1 MPTVQTAPGHLL
13 YAVGGSPL
21 NQDVRPPD
29 PGPVSG
35 LWLAQQGEL
44 PAGGPE
50 PAAGDTTLPEVF
62 KAGRW
67 DRSRGDGAG
76 FAAGGVT
83 DDLPPGPVLAGFADD
98 AWTAGLGRLSDDEL
112 IGVLRASRRLASWAT
127 AMELACVGDLW
138 RRRTAEEDAG
148 DAGAAGHAA
157 DEIAAALTLTSRAA
171 DGVLDLAIA
180 LQRLPAARAALAAGA
195 IDLPRAKAIADE
207 VTGLTDEHAAAV
219 DRVIARAAPGQ
230 TTGQLR
236 AATRHAVIAAD
247 PAAAR
252 KRKEQA
258 LREARVERW
267 DESAGTAA
275 LAGRD
280 LPPVSVLA
288 ADQNLTALATQ
299 LKNAGVAGTLD
310 TLRAQAYLAL
320 LTGASVA
327 SLLPG
332 APGTP
337 VLSADHRAALN
348 SADSGTIPSSA
359 DRGSTPH
366 SADHGTTPHS
376 ADRPLDSDPGD
387 PRPGSRRP
395 GPDEPAAR
403 PPLPTASPTSA
414 LPLSG
419 VHGSIN
425 LTVPLATWLGGS
437 GEPGHAVGYGPLD
450 AADSRDLA
458 DAMSA
463 GPAARWCITFTA
475 ADGRPV
481 AHGCARSGPPTGLRR
496 TQPGARTRAG
506 PGTRPR
512 VGPETPTGPGTQ
524 PRDGTWSFTVTPLGT
539 PACDHATETSGYRP
553 SAALR
558 HLVEIRQTTCS
569 HPGCRRPATR
579 CDVDHTLAYHLGGRT
594 CLCNLAPLCRRHHR
608 VKQARGWTLVQ
619 VSPGVLTWSTPAG
632 RRYTVTP

>member
-112 IGVLRASRRLASWAT
+112 IGVLRASRRLAWWAA

-219 DRVIARAAPGQ
+219 DQVIARAAPGQ

-236 AATRHAVIAAD
+236 AATRRAVIAAD

-267 DESAGTAA
+267 DESAGTAG

-310 TLRAQAYLAL
+310 TVRAQAYLAL
-320 LTGASVA
+320 LTGAPLT

-337 VLSADHRAALN
+337 VVSA
-348 SADSGTIPSSA
+348 G
-359 DRGSTPH
+359 
-366 SADHGTTPHS
+366 HGTTPNSAENSTTANSAGHGTTPNSAGHGTTSNS
-376 ADRPLDSDPGD
+376 ADNGTASDSADGPLQSDPGG

-395 GPDEPAAR
+395 GPGEPAAG
-403 PPLPTASPTSA
+403 PTLPAAPVAGA
-414 LPLSG
+414 LP
-419 VHGSIN
+419 VPTIRGSIN

-481 AHGCARSGPPTGLRR
+481 AHGCARTGPPAGLRR
-496 TQPGARTRAG
+496 TLPGARIRAG

-512 VGPETPTGPGTQ
+512 VGPETRTGRGT
-524 PRDGTWSFTVTPLGT
+524 
-539 PACDHATETSGYRP
+539 
-553 SAALR
+553 
-558 HLVEIRQTTCS
+558 
-569 HPGCRRPATR
+569 
-579 CDVDHTLAYHLGGRT
+579 
-594 CLCNLAPLCRRHHR
+594 
-608 VKQARGWTLVQ
+608 
-619 VSPGVLTWSTPAG
+619 
-632 RRYTVTP
+632 

>member
-112 IGVLRASRRLASWAT
+112 IGVLRASRRLASWAA

-148 DAGAAGHAA
+148 DAGAAGHAG

-219 DRVIARAAPGQ
+219 DQVIACAAPGQ

-236 AATRHAVIAAD
+236 AATRRAVIAAD

-275 LAGRD
+275 MAGGD

-288 ADQNLTALATQ
+288 ADPNLTGLATQ

-320 LTGASVA
+320 LTGASVT

-337 VLSADHRAALN
+337 VVSA
-348 SADSGTIPSSA
+348 G
-359 DRGSTPH
+359 
-366 SADHGTTPHS
+366 HGTTPNSAENSTTANSAGHGTTPNSAGHGTTSNS
-376 ADRPLDSDPGD
+376 ADNGTASDSADGPLQSDPGG

-395 GPDEPAAR
+395 GPGEPAAG
-403 PPLPTASPTSA
+403 PTLPAAPVAGA
-414 LPLSG
+414 LP
-419 VHGSIN
+419 VPTIRGSIN
-425 LTVPLATWLGGS
+425 LTVPLATWLGG
-437 GEPGHAVGYGPLD
+437 
-450 AADSRDLA
+450 
-458 DAMSA
+458 
-463 GPAARWCITFTA
+463 
-475 ADGRPV
+475 
-481 AHGCARSGPPTGLRR
+481 
-496 TQPGARTRAG
+496 
-506 PGTRPR
+506 
-512 VGPETPTGPGTQ
+512 
-524 PRDGTWSFTVTPLGT
+524 
-539 PACDHATETSGYRP
+539 
-553 SAALR
+553 
-558 HLVEIRQTTCS
+558 
-569 HPGCRRPATR
+569 
-579 CDVDHTLAYHLGGRT
+579 
-594 CLCNLAPLCRRHHR
+594 
-608 VKQARGWTLVQ
+608 
-619 VSPGVLTWSTPAG
+619 
-632 RRYTVTP
+632 

>member
-1 MPTVQTAPGHLL
+1 MPTALTAQG
-13 YAVGGSPL
+13 PL
-21 NQDVRPPD
+21 PRQAGDPSLPPD
-29 PGPVSG
+29 LRLPSG
-35 LWLAQQGEL
+35 LWLVQKREL
-44 PAGGPE
+44 PGDAWLTEE
-50 PAAGDTTLPEVF
+50 PDPEVL

-67 DRSRGDGAG
+67 DRAHGDGDG

-83 DDLPPGPVLAGFADD
+83 DNLPPGPVLAGFADD

-112 IGVLRASRRLASWAT
+112 IGVLRASRRLASWAA
-127 AMELACVGDLW
+127 AMELDCVADLW
-138 RRRTAEEDAG
+138 RRRTIEEDAG
-148 DAGAAGHAA
+148 DAGAAGHAG

-180 LQRLPAARAALAAGA
+180 LRRLPAASAALATGA
-195 IDLPRAKAIADE
+195 IDLPRAKVIADE
-207 VTGLTDEHAAAV
+207 VTGLTDEHAAGV
-219 DRVIARAAPGQ
+219 DQVIASAAPGQ

-236 AATRHAVIAAD
+236 AATRRAVIASD

-288 ADQNLTALATQ
+288 ADQNLTALAMQ

-320 LTGASVA
+320 LTGAPIT
-327 SLLPG
+327 SLLP
-332 APGTP
+332 
-337 VLSADHRAALN
+337 SAN
-348 SADSGTIPSSA
+348 GPM
-359 DRGSTPH
+359 G
-366 SADHGTTPHS
+366 G
-376 ADRPLDSDPGD
+376 DPGD
-387 PRPGSRRP
+387 RGPSGCRLSDGEPTAGAPLSTGSVAGTP
-395 GPDEPAAR
+395 PAAGVSGSVDVTR
-403 PPLPTASPTSA
+403 GSVDPIG
-414 LPLSG
+414 SG
-419 VHGSIN
+419 VGSVAGGVDSIDGGVGPIGGLVGPFGSIVDLTRGGVGPIRGNVN

-437 GEPGHAVGYGPLD
+437 GEPGHAAGYGPLD
-450 AADSRDLA
+450 ATDSRDLA
-458 DAMSA
+458 DVMAA
-463 GPAARWCITFTA
+463 GPGGRWCITFTG

-481 AHGCARSGPPTGLRR
+481 AHGCARTGPPADLRR
-496 TQPGARTRAG
+496 TQPEARPRAS

-512 VGPETPTGPGTQ
+512 
-524 PRDGTWSFTVTPLGT
+524 DWTWTFTVTPLGS
-539 PACDHATETSGYRP
+539 PACEHVSETPGYRP

-558 HLVEIRQTTCS
+558 HLVEIRQPTCS
-569 HPGCRRPATR
+569 HPGCRRPAAC
-579 CDVDHTLAYHLGGRT
+579 CDVDHTVPYHLGGRT

-608 VKQARGWTLVQ
+608 VKQARGWALRQ

-632 RRYTVTP
+632 RRYTVTPA

>member
-112 IGVLRASRRLASWAT
+112 IGVLRASRRLASWAA

-195 IDLPRAKAIADE
+195 IDLPRARAIADE

-219 DRVIARAAPGQ
+219 DQVIACAAPGQ

-337 VLSADHRAALN
+337 VLSADHRAA
-348 SADSGTIPSSA
+348 PHSA
-359 DRGSTPH
+359 DRGTTPNP
-366 SADHGTTPHS
+366 ADHGTTPHS
-376 ADRPLDSDPGD
+376 ADGPLDSDPGD
-387 PRPGSRRP
+387 PRLGSRRP

-419 VHGSIN
+419 VRGSIN

-437 GEPGHAVGYGPLD
+437 GEPGHAAGYGPLD

-481 AHGCARSGPPTGLRR
+481 AHGCARTGPPAGLRR
-496 TQPGARTRAG
+496 TLPGARIRAG

-512 VGPETPTGPGTQ
+512 VGPETRTGRGT
-524 PRDGTWSFTVTPLGT
+524 
-539 PACDHATETSGYRP
+539 
-553 SAALR
+553 
-558 HLVEIRQTTCS
+558 
-569 HPGCRRPATR
+569 
-579 CDVDHTLAYHLGGRT
+579 
-594 CLCNLAPLCRRHHR
+594 
-608 VKQARGWTLVQ
+608 
-619 VSPGVLTWSTPAG
+619 
-632 RRYTVTP
+632 

>member
-1 MPTVQTAPGHLL
+1 MPTAQTAPGHLL
-13 YAVGGSPL
+13 YPVGGSPL

-50 PAAGDTTLPEVF
+50 PAAGDTTPPEVF

-112 IGVLRASRRLASWAT
+112 IGVLRASRRLASWAA

-138 RRRTAEEDAG
+138 RRCTAEEDAG

-195 IDLPRAKAIADE
+195 IDLPRARAIADE

-219 DRVIARAAPGQ
+219 DQVIARAAPGQ

-236 AATRHAVIAAD
+236 AATRRAVIAAD

-337 VLSADHRAALN
+337 VLSADHRAA
-348 SADSGTIPSSA
+348 PHSA
-359 DRGSTPH
+359 DRGTTPNP
-366 SADHGTTPHS
+366 ADHGTTPHS
-376 ADRPLDSDPGD
+376 ADGPLDSDPGD

-419 VHGSIN
+419 VRGSIN

-437 GEPGHAVGYGPLD
+437 GEPGHAAGYGPLD

-481 AHGCARSGPPTGLRR
+481 AHGCARSGPPAGLRR

-524 PRDGTWSFTVTPLGT
+524 PRDGTWTFTSRRLELPPATT
-539 PACDHATETSGYRP
+539 PAQLPATGR
-553 SAALR
+553 
-558 HLVEIRQTTCS
+558 
-569 HPGCRRPATR
+569 RRPCAIWSRSARRLVAIRAAGARLPVVTWTTLWRTTWVAGLACAISLR
-579 CDVDHTLAYHLGGRT
+579 C
-594 CLCNLAPLCRRHHR
+594 
-608 VKQARGWTLVQ
+608 
-619 VSPGVLTWSTPAG
+619 AG
-632 RRYTVTP
+632 AITG